1 MGCNNS
7 DYNYETKHITMNI
20 IRWRWRF
27 VSGGCTKLKSSERDC
42 QNSTF
47 FDLFFQALVI
57 SRHFYLC
64 GWTASCQG
72 KHLFVYFLIYIWRI
86 WKNKMTLN
94 CGNHY
99 RDLQFIL
106 LRTKKSLCALVFEFV
121 IFLIRVQVIKAYRD
135 FSTLVKMLKET

>member
-1 MGCNNS
+1 MGCKHS
-7 DYNYETKHITMNI
+7 DFKYETVHITINI
-20 IRWRWRF
+20 IRWRRNNRV
-27 VSGGCTKLKSSERDC
+27 VSAGCTKLKSSERDC
-42 QNSTF
+42 PNSAF

-86 WKNKMTLN
+86 WKNKMTQN
-94 CGNHY
+94 YGNHY

-106 LRTKKSLCALVFEFV
+106 LRTKKSLYALVFEFV
-121 IFLIRVQVIKAYRD
+121 IFFIRV
-135 FSTLVKMLKET
+135 